1 MLELFSKKTWRFQ
14 STRFRYD
21 SGSEHAKPDFSAC
34 QSVFG
39 GLWCGDISRVVRQL
53 LAAFVDA
60 GDPCSGSERPSC
72 GNVHRIRM
80 GWGKIPS
87 KAGLASSP

>member
-34 QSVFG
+34 QSVWG
-39 GLWCGDISRVVRQL
+39 ASAEKPVGVEAVVRPL
-53 LAAFVDA
+53 FAFF
-60 GDPCSGSERPSC
+60 
-72 GNVHRIRM
+72 
-80 GWGKIPS
+80 
-87 KAGLASSP
+87 L